1 MPVRFFKGHRL
12 KNKNMFIFQTRDHMK
27 LNLYNRINGE
37 KLDVLSIYKTE
48 NELKIIIERN
58 KKVLPKI
65 ENNNEADILKLYTD
79 VCSINYCKFFKC

>member
-1 MPVRFFKGHRL
+1 
-12 KNKNMFIFQTRDHMK
+12 MK

-37 KLDVLSIYKTE
+37 KLDVLPIYKTV
-48 NELKIIIERN
+48 NELKRIIERN